1 MAYPKGL
8 EQHHLTLSK
17 DVSASTCWTN
27 HSSSVR
33 GETIILWSEQ
43 RASFPEHWDQHKWRP
58 LDALSP
64 EDLGKT
70 QRFSD
75 WDEMNSEV
83 STGWLR
89 SLCWKSC
96 LLISLDNFI
105 YLAICSA
112 FQSVFRFFCFSVE
125 FQSGEGRP
133 MLSPPFLL
141 LPLCL
146 VIFLGWP
153 GFLFLFYSPWDLGKA
168 KLHIWCQWHI
178 LGTAP
183 GWCDD
188 HLQLPP
194 AILAILIN
202 YNYLLRALTHLPEKL
217 D

>member
-17 DVSASTCWTN
+17 DVSASACWTN

-96 LLISLDNFI
+96 LLISLEPYILLSAQHFNLFSGFFASLLNFNQGREGQCSLRPSCFFLCVSWFSSVG
-105 YLAICSA
+105 LASSSSFTLHEIW
-112 FQSVFRFFCFSVE
+112 
-125 FQSGEGRP
+125 GRP
-133 MLSPPFLL
+133 NCTFDVNDTS
-141 LPLCL
+141 
-146 VIFLGWP
+146 LGLRLA
-153 GFLFLFYSPWDLGKA
+153 GVTTTCSY
-168 KLHIWCQWHI
+168 
-178 LGTAP
+178 
-183 GWCDD
+183 
-188 HLQLPP
+188 LQP
-194 AILAILIN
+194 
-202 YNYLLRALTHLPEKL
+202 
-217 D
+217 

>member
-17 DVSASTCWTN
+17 DVSASACWTN

-96 LLISLDNFI
+96 LLISLEPYILLSAQHFNLFSGFLLLCWISIRGGKANALSALPASSSVSRDFPR
-105 YLAICSA
+105 LAWLPLPLLLSM
-112 FQSVFRFFCFSVE
+112 R
-125 FQSGEGRP
+125 SGEGQIVHLMSMTHP
-133 MLSPPFLL
+133 GD
-141 LPLCL
+141 CNWL
-146 VIFLGWP
+146 VWR
-153 GFLFLFYSPWDLGKA
+153 
-168 KLHIWCQWHI
+168 
-178 LGTAP
+178 
-183 GWCDD
+183 
-188 HLQLPP
+188 PP
-194 AILAILIN
+194 AATSSHN
-202 YNYLLRALTHLPEKL
+202 CHSN
-217 D
+217 